1 MARHHSG
8 TFKSKHLNRDDQPV
22 VRITWE
28 QAALFCNWLSA
39 KESLLPAYIKKG
51 EKLIAVE
58 PLNTGYRLPT
68 EAEWEYCARFT
79 HTQISLKYPWGQQ
92 FPPKQLSGNYSDQSA
107 KDLLPNVLKGYND
120 QYATTAPPAKFKSN
134 GLGLYDMGGNVAE
147 WCHDYYS
154 IYSYAPE
161 KMYVDPAGP
170 VNGKHHVIRG
180 SGWKHGSIG
189 TLRLA
194 YRSYGD
200 DPREDVG
207 FRVCRYLK

>member
-1 MARHHSG
+1 
-8 TFKSKHLNRDDQPV
+8 
-22 VRITWE
+22 
-28 QAALFCNWLSA
+28 
-39 KESLLPAYIKKG
+39 
-51 EKLIAVE
+51 
-58 PLNTGYRLPT
+58 
-68 EAEWEYCARFT
+68 
-79 HTQISLKYPWGQQ
+79 LKYPWGYK

-107 KDLLPNVLKGYND
+107 KDLLPNVLEGYND
-120 QYATTAPPAKFKSN
+120 KYAATAPPAKFKPN

-161 KMYVDPAGP
+161 KIYLDPVGP
-170 VNGKHHVIRG
+170 MNGKHHVIRG
-180 SGWKHGSIG
+180 SSWKHASIG

-200 DPREDVG
+200 DQREDVG